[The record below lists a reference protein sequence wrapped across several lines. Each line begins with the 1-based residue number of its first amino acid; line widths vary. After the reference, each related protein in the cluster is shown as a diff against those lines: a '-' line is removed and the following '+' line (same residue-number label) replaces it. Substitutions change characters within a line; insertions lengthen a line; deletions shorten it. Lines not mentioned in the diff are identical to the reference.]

1 MFAGYRPSLFIAAL
15 IAALVGFG
23 GTVAIVL
30 AAAEAVGATQAQT
43 ASWLA
48 GLGLGIAINATI
60 LSWVFKQPITT
71 AWSSPGA
78 ALIAATSG
86 YSMGEAVAAF
96 LLCSVLL
103 LLTASIGGLRRLV
116 SAIPMPLANA
126 LLAGVLFGYVINVF
140 PEIAG
145 NPLLSLS
152 MIGVFMV
159 VRLWSPPWATLI
171 TLGFGTAL
179 AFALGQASPLP
190 PLRLTSLVWVTP
202 EFSISAMMSLGLPL
216 YLVTM
221 AGQNLPGLAVLR
233 AAGYTVDTRPILGLT
248 GISSFGLAFIGA
260 HTQNLAAITAAL
272 CTGRDAHPDPDR
284 RWMTGP
290 SLGFIYL
297 LIALCCGWLVALFAA
312 LPSAL
317 IVTVAAVGLSG
328 ALATALKN
336 AVQEETLLFPALVT
350 FLVAQSDVSFFG
362 LGGAFWGLILGL
374 GLWGLSRG
382 RG

>member
-248 GISSFGLAFIGA
+248 GVSSFGLAFIGA

>member
-336 AVQEETLLFPALVT
+336 AVQEETLLFPSLVT

>member
-103 LLTASIGGLRRLV
+103 LLTAIIGGLRRLV

-336 AVQEETLLFPALVT
+336 AVQEETLLFPSLVT